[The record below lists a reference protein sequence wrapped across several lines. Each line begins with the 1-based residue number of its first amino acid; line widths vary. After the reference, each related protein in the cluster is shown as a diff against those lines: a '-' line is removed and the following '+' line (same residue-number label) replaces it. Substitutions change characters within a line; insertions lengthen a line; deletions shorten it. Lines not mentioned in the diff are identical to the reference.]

1 MRGST
6 VFHVNTRVLTLV
18 QLAFSPELTQS
29 TNGCVLIETESCMAW
44 GGGGGGARWRPIW
57 VRTLM

>member
-29 TNGCVLIETESCMAW
+29 TNGCVLRQNPAW
-44 GGGGGGARWRPIW
+44 LGGGGGMLRPIW